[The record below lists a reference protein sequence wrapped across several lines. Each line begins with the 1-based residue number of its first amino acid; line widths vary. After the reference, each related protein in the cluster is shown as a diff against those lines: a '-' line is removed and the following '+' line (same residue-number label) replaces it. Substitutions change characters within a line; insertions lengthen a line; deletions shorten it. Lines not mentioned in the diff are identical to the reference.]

1 MRKFDLSSFDIQVG
15 LLVLSHAIDLLLW
28 IKALEPGREMIVT
41 TNDWFEL
48 ARFNL
53 ESATFWICKLSPVP
67 SKLLEQDFSTVITD
81 SHFTPLRYCSANT
94 AVHQGSAFI
103 CDVDI

>member
-1 MRKFDLSSFDIQVG
+1 MRKFDLSTFDIQIG
-15 LLVLSHAIDLLLW
+15 LLVLSHAKDLLLW

-53 ESATFWICKLSPVP
+53 ESATFLICRLSPVP

-81 SHFTPLRYCSANT
+81 SNFTPLRYCSADT
-94 AVHQGSAFI
+94 AVDQGSAFI
-103 CDVDI
+103 CDIDV